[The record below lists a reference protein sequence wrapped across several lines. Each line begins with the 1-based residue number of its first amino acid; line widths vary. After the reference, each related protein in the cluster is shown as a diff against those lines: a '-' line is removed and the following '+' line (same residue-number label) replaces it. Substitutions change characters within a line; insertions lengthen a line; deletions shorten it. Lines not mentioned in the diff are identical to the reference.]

1 MNIYQSSLM
10 FASKARAYPN
20 GTSYLA
26 NWLDVLGCAA
36 QDTEESISIAAIASI
51 FTNYNAPNFNNPYL

>member
-26 NWLDVLGCAA
+26 NWLDVLGGAA
-36 QDTEESISIAAIASI
+36 QETEESIS
-51 FTNYNAPNFNNPYL
+51 YLSYFCYCEHFYQL

>member
-1 MNIYQSSLM
+1 M

-26 NWLDVLGCAA
+26 NWLDVLGGAA
-36 QDTEESISIAAIASI
+36 QDTEASISIAAIANI
-51 FTNYNAPNFNNPYL
+51 FTNYNTLNYKKPD